1 MRNHVLEVLKRTT
14 ATVAITAMLLCGVTA
29 CSSGGSTGGG
39 SDDTQIRYSDGSV
52 YTGDTQNGLR
62 SGYGEFQWKDGS
74 CYTGMWQA
82 DKISGNGNFTTSEGI
97 SWIGTFSNS
106 AFQYAKYAVVG
117 QGLDGN
123 VSILATKNQT
133 SMLYEYTKATLL
145 GGTELKKMAYE
156 GDLTKAGEFSG
167 NAVIGYWNGDVFS
180 GTVSHGKK
188 VKGIYAFQNG
198 DRSDG
203 SLSPSRKNGQEK
215 CEKSRMKQTGA
226 NESKVKRQKLH
237 TAAFQNRRAISI
249 QSKSEDELCCRKLQY
264 KQRYRSVPPAWS
276 GSGADEPAH
285 ISDS

>member
-14 ATVAITAMLLCGVTA
+14 ATVAIAAMLLCGVTA

-62 SGYGEFQWKDGS
+62 SGYGEFQWTDGS

-82 DKISGNGNFTTSEGI
+82 DQISGNGNFTTSEGI

-133 SMLYEYTKATLL
+133 SMLYEY
-145 GGTELKKMAYE
+145 G
-156 GDLTKAGEFSG
+156 
-167 NAVIGYWNGDVFS
+167 
-180 GTVSHGKK
+180 
-188 VKGIYAFQNG
+188 
-198 DRSDG
+198 
-203 SLSPSRKNGQEK
+203 
-215 CEKSRMKQTGA
+215 
-226 NESKVKRQKLH
+226 
-237 TAAFQNRRAISI
+237 
-249 QSKSEDELCCRKLQY
+249 
-264 KQRYRSVPPAWS
+264 
-276 GSGADEPAH
+276 
-285 ISDS
+285 

>member
-14 ATVAITAMLLCGVTA
+14 ATVAIAAMLLCGVTA

-62 SGYGEFQWKDGS
+62 SGYGEFQWTDGS

-82 DKISGNGNFTTSEGI
+82 DQISGNGNFTTSEGI

-156 GDLTKAGEFSG
+156 GDLTKAGEF
-167 NAVIGYWNGDVFS
+167 
-180 GTVSHGKK
+180 
-188 VKGIYAFQNG
+188 
-198 DRSDG
+198 
-203 SLSPSRKNGQEK
+203 
-215 CEKSRMKQTGA
+215 
-226 NESKVKRQKLH
+226 
-237 TAAFQNRRAISI
+237 
-249 QSKSEDELCCRKLQY
+249 
-264 KQRYRSVPPAWS
+264 
-276 GSGADEPAH
+276 
-285 ISDS
+285 

>member
-14 ATVAITAMLLCGVTA
+14 ATVAIAAMLLCGVTA

-39 SDDTQIRYSDGSV
+39 SDGTQIRYSDGSV

-62 SGYGEFQWKDGS
+62 SGYGEFQWTDGS

-82 DKISGNGNFTTSEGI
+82 DQISGNGNFTTSEGI

-167 NAVIGYWNGDVFS
+167 NAVIGYWNGDIFS

-198 DRSDG
+198 DRYDGSFYKDRMSDG
-203 SLSPSRKNGQEK
+203 TYTFVGGQTLTGHFDNGIPSGRMTYTAYGTEYITTWKNGTCVAIEK
-215 CEKSRMKQTGA
+215 
-226 NESKVKRQKLH
+226 V
-237 TAAFQNRRAISI
+237 
-249 QSKSEDELCCRKLQY
+249 
-264 KQRYRSVPPAWS
+264 
-276 GSGADEPAH
+276 
-285 ISDS
+285 